1 MAAVKTC
8 VYAVCL
14 RVFLQ
19 ALSEAKNIFSRF
31 AAQHKSVFHLNL
43 SSGTWKLDKDI
54 SNKMPGFILP
64 RGYVVERTTRLS
76 YEDHQSLKNISA
88 KHLLAS

>member
-1 MAAVKTC
+1 MRLCSVSA
-8 VYAVCL
+8 
-14 RVFLQ
+14 RVLQ
-19 ALSEAKNIFSRF
+19 ALSEAIFFSRS

-43 SSGTWKLDKDI
+43 ASGTWKLDKDI

-64 RGYVVERTTRLS
+64 RGYVAERTTRLS